1 IIKGIERGVIVAC
14 HDISD
19 GGLAVASAEMC
30 IGGDVG
36 ANLSLEKLGR
46 LRSDVKLFS
55 ESNSRWL
62 IEVRKGKE
70 KQLPKDR
77 RTKVVKLG
85 RVGDSSLVIG
95 SSRKLVDLE
104 VEKLAKSFGST
115 LWRMV
120 G

>member
-1 IIKGIERGVIVAC
+1 
-14 HDISD
+14 
-19 GGLAVASAEMC
+19 
-30 IGGDVG
+30 VG
-36 ANLSLEKLGR
+36 ANLNLEKLGR

-95 SSRKLVDLE
+95 SSKKLVDLE

-115 LWRMV
+115 LWRMI